1 MRISDWSSD
10 VCSSDLFSATR
21 DSVLEKH
28 IYALPLTG
36 GVPTRR
42 SAAEGW
48 HEASFADNA
57 SVYVDHWS
65 NPQTPPQTQLFRA
78 DGTLIASLL
87 ENRIAAGHPYQRY
100 IDAHRPIEYGAM
112 TAADGQLLHYS
123 LIKPA
128 DFDARKKY
136 PVVVYVYGGP
146 AGQTVHKVWSPDFNQ
161 YLAQHG
167 YLVFSIDNRG
177 TPRRGEI
184 GRASCRERVCQY
196 V

>member
-1 MRISDWSSD
+1 MNSGAATALTSGDWMVED
-10 VCSSDLFSATR
+10 VLALDQDKGVVYFSATR

-78 DGTLIASLL
+78 DGTLK
-87 ENRIAAGHPYQRY
+87 
-100 IDAHRPIEYGAM
+100 D
-112 TAADGQLLHYS
+112 
-123 LIKPA
+123 
-128 DFDARKKY
+128 RKS
-136 PVVVYVYGGP
+136 
-146 AGQTVHKVWSPDFNQ
+146 TRLNSSH
-161 YLAQHG
+161 
-167 YLVFSIDNRG
+167 
-177 TPRRGEI
+177 
-184 GRASCRERVCQY
+184 
-196 V
+196 